1 MGNLYLFMVT
11 SISFTNP
18 ITEYIFLNYKK
29 EYKKDISHLA
39 EDTFDTK

>member
-18 ITEYIFLNYKK
+18 ITEPVNYKK
-29 EYKKDISHLA
+29 EYKRDISHQA
-39 EDTFDTK
+39 EDAFDTK